1 MKVKIVAG
9 IKQPKTVFM
18 HEMADGDIGVIVEG
32 LPADASGNERQ
43 EVVLRNVSG
52 WFTLDGQR
60 CWPLKDDRG
69 FRYSPGHVV
78 RLLEPGE
85 SVTITRSE

>member
-32 LPADASGNERQ
+32 LPADASGNKRQ

-60 CWPLKDDRG
+60 CWDDRG
-69 FRYSPGHVV
+69 FRHSPSHVV